1 MLGPEVCQVVGGEEL
16 VEGVQMVLVDGFPG
30 QVWVCCYGACEGKV
44 GCAPF
49 LREGGPVVAR
59 LGGLLGTHLGFEF
72 LILVRSHH
80 LGVAGFAPGIN
91 QGFCDGLAPV
101 HACAEDIKEEGF
113 GECGDGHLFKSM
125 ARLSSQLRA
134 VRSIFYEE
142 RDCQSSQSSC
152 HLVIMH
158 SYTHILTPC
167 VS

>member
-1 MLGPEVCQVVGGEEL
+1 MVGPEVGEVVGGEEL
-16 VEGVQMVLVDGFPG
+16 VQGVQMVLVDGFPG
-30 QVWVCCYGACEGKV
+30 LAWICCYGACEGEV

-49 LREGGPVVAR
+49 LREGGPVVAG
-59 LGGLLGTHLGFEF
+59 LSGLLGTCLGSGF
-72 LILVRSHH
+72 LILFRSHH
-80 LGVAGFAPGIN
+80 FGVAGFAPGID

-113 GECGDGHLFKSM
+113 GEGCDGHLFKTMFGCSF
-125 ARLSSQLRA
+125 QLRF
-134 VRSIFYEE
+134 VKSVSDEE

>member
-1 MLGPEVCQVVGGEEL
+1 MGPEVGEAVGGQEL
-16 VEGVQMVLVDGFPG
+16 VERVQMVLVDGFPG
-30 QVWVCCYGACEGKV
+30 QVWIRCYGACEDKV

-49 LREGGPVVAR
+49 LREGGPVVAG
-59 LGGLLGTHLGFEF
+59 LCGLLGAHLGVEF
-72 LILVRSHH
+72 LKLVRSHH
-80 LGVAGFAPGIN
+80 LGVAGFAPGID

-113 GECGDGHLFKSM
+113 GECGDGHLFESM

-142 RDCQSSQSSC
+142 SDCQSSQSSC
-152 HLVIMH
+152 LLMIMH